1 MHAVISVFCVEKRPY
16 TIALKQVV
24 GQNPV
29 HDGKFKIS
37 MPLEYDHFFKRGV
50 TQNDVLENL
59 KELQ

>member
-1 MHAVISVFCVEKRPY
+1 MYAVISVLCVEKRPY

-37 MPLEYDHFFKRGV
+37 MPLEYDHFFKRG
-50 TQNDVLENL
+50 
-59 KELQ
+59 